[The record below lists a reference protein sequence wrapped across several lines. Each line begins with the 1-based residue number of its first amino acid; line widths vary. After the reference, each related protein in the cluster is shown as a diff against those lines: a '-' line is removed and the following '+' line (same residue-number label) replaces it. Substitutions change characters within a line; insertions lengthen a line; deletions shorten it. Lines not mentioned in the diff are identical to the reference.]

1 MQLELLPGEV
11 EPSPMHFETD
21 GVLRVPNK
29 TARLKAD
36 LSLCQLLLRPMQ
48 SISPLDGGWLPRKE
62 NELDFLE
69 ALVTVW
75 VAVIVD
81 VTDAKAE
88 CKAATDRED
97 EAKEPRPMEVNC

>member
-1 MQLELLPGEV
+1 MEFFVFQTKLQGSKL
-11 EPSPMHFETD
+11 T
-21 GVLRVPNK
+21 
-29 TARLKAD
+29 
-36 LSLCQLLLRPMQ
+36 SLCVNCFFDPCKA
-48 SISPLDGGWLPRKE
+48 SSPLDGGWLPRKE

>member
-1 MQLELLPGEV
+1 M
-11 EPSPMHFETD
+11 
-21 GVLRVPNK
+21 
-29 TARLKAD
+29 
-36 LSLCQLLLRPMQ
+36 
-48 SISPLDGGWLPRKE
+48 PRKE